1 MLIKH
6 APTHQ
11 HTVILT
17 FFCLLFRL
25 RDFSEW
31 GQCQVLQLLLRYK
44 ASDEEE
50 VFDLLV

>member
-1 MLIKH
+1 MH
-6 APTHQ
+6 P
-11 HTVILT
+11 HTNTQQSRLFSV
-17 FFCLLFRL
+17 LFRL

-31 GQCQVLQLLLRYK
+31 GQCQVLQMLLRYK